1 MDTSVLSLLATGR
14 LDPGCALATWLRKRV
29 DVLYLSAVSVV
40 EVEQS
45 IAKLRRAGGTERA
58 DRLAH
63 WLDALLS
70 NAADRVL
77 PLDNQVE
84 RVAGALSD
92 RAIA

>member
-58 DRLAH
+58 DRLAIG
-63 WLDALLS
+63 WTPCLAMRLTVCYRSTIKL
-70 NAADRVL
+70 N
-77 PLDNQVE
+77 
-84 RVAGALSD
+84 G
-92 RAIA
+92 